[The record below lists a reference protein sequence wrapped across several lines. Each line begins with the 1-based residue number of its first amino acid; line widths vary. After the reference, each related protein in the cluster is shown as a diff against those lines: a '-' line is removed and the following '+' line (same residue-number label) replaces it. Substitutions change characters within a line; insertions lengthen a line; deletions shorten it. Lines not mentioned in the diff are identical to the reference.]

1 MLGFVLTFVFFFLVR
16 FSSLIFSAQNEKR
29 IVAKGAIQYGKLNS
43 LLLAVAHVIFYF
55 GALYEAYRRGTPFND
70 TYTYIGIALL
80 TFANTIL
87 YIVIYKLRDLWTL
100 KIYILPQHRIERSFL
115 FRVFRHPNYYLS
127 IAPEL
132 LGLAIFSHVW
142 YTLLIGYP
150 IYWIFLATRIVQ
162 EERVMKN
169 VY

>member
-16 FSSLIFSAQNEKR
+16 FSSLIFSVQNEKR
-29 IVAKGAIQYGKLNS
+29 IVAKGAIQYGKRNS
-43 LLLAVAHVIFYF
+43 LLLSITHVIFYF
-55 GALYEAYRRGTPFND
+55 GALYEAYRRSAPFGD
-70 TYTYIGIALL
+70 TYTYVGIALL
-80 TFANTIL
+80 LFANIML
-87 YIVIYKLRDLWTL
+87 YIVIYKLRDLWTF

-132 LGLAIFSHVW
+132 LGLAIFSHAW

-162 EERVMKN
+162 EERVMKDML
-169 VY
+169 